1 MINPIVKLIKIKI
14 KTQITNNKISDLL
27 DMSDFKEKNAVL
39 KIQFALKLNNCI
51 KNLEKFQNIN
61 LDKLGSTVSFNEFK
75 SVITNPDVI
84 NITKNFSN
92 TLESFKSGL
101 KINPKI
107 IISAYLIVYYTDEL
121 IGGLENRHPI
131 DQQIINQANQ
141 VVSELKLTKI
151 NNIWTI
157 LSEFKFMFLKWSQM
171 DKARTIEKLI
181 VSYYYRTTHIE
192 KINGETLDLNQK
204 IQLLQELKRQQK
216 EIIQSIKLIDKNFNI
231 RYLEENYVQIF
242 EQIQKSWEQLKI
254 SVAKTMKQAYFDML
268 STDISNGNLIS
279 SFTLLKEIAQR
290 LEILCLPTQVKLIE
304 EKFSDD
310 NLTEILFEAKFTNQ
324 LINFI
329 NFIIDLIIQLDAPE
343 SDKLNIQ
350 WKSQINQ
357 LVKLDFSKS
366 FPIILIEIEEHIDHI
381 YKLILDLA

>member
-1 MINPIVKLIKIKI
+1 
-14 KTQITNNKISDLL
+14 
-27 DMSDFKEKNAVL
+27 MSDFKEKNAVL